1 MKRTAMKS
9 RYRNTGPRP
18 EVVELCLERA
28 QYSCEPCGALT
39 GDRRGVDWSVHHRLP
54 RRMGG
59 TKRAGVNSPA
69 ALLIVCGSGTTG
81 CHGRI
86 ESFRAAAYERGL
98 ILRAHEDP
106 LVVPVRLSIGLVLL
120 TNDGAYEPVVA

>member
-1 MKRTAMKS
+1 MKRTPMKS

-18 EVVELCLERA
+18 EVVERCLERA

-39 GDRRGVDWSVHHRLP
+39 GDVRGVDWSVHHRLP

-59 TKRAGVNSPA
+59 TKRAVVNAPS

-86 ESFRAAAYERGL
+86 ESYREAAYERGL

-106 LVVPVRLSIGLVLL
+106 LVVPVRLAIGLVRL
-120 TNDGAYEPVVA
+120 TNEGTYERV